1 MNDWNAVITAALLA
15 ESVWET
21 SKLAWQKGKMNPNVI
36 GALTV
41 GIIIAVGA
49 HLNICTVVGIN
60 FSYPMIGE
68 ILTGILLSRGSN
80 FIHDLFNIAQRV
92 GSTGY
97 TKGQKYGTLN
107 DEG

>member
-1 MNDWNAVITAALLA
+1 
-15 ESVWET
+15 
-21 SKLAWQKGKMNPNVI
+21 
-36 GALTV
+36 
-41 GIIIAVGA
+41 
-49 HLNICTVVGIN
+49 
-60 FSYPMIGE
+60 MIGE